1 MFCLFILSV
10 LCTYIHGKVNNLF
23 LTDLILP
30 LNHRRSPLSL
40 QQALPLLVS
49 AACQPLE
56 TCRRM
61 APVRCSKFRPQKR
74 ETRKEIFLL
83 TWWIEEEEK
92 LGCCWLMFKVYRLFE
107 IPVSLIQIHS
117 TWNMKVEFT
126 FHMRTSYPE
135 TNLKLIYL
143 SLWQKK
149 ILRLSIL
156 AFSKRLFLA
165 FSRRFLALRG
175 GFSHFRGQPGICQLF
190 FFTYDV
196 CTTVH
201 II

>member
-10 LCTYIHGKVNNLF
+10 LCTYINGKVNNLF

-30 LNHRRSPLSL
+30 LNHRRCPLSL
-40 QQALPLLVS
+40 QQAMPLLVW

-61 APVRCSKFRPQKR
+61 TPVRCSKFRPQKR

-156 AFSKRLFLA
+156 AFSKRLFWHFHGGFWLFA
-165 FSRRFLALRG
+165 ADFLTSAGNQAFANFFFSRMMYV
-175 GFSHFRGQPGICQLF
+175 QL
-190 FFTYDV
+190 Y
-196 CTTVH
+196 
-201 II
+201 I